1 MRTAS
6 VRVGCTGAT
15 PAFHGQRAWT
25 GGSAANRY
33 RPKNIANRQTDRPG
47 IRRRGIR
54 RRGANPRREDRF
66 LQADRPADR
75 HARPRPPRRPR
86 HGLRPGRAPLPPR
99 GQQRR
104 AHRPPAGRSNG
115 NCSKRKAFASRP
127 TAAPTSSAS
136 CGRKS
141 CNPHR
146 TCPTTGTRIGSCDG
160 KSTGN
165 PAGKVIRPSRRTR
178 SPGWPRQH
186 IAGKK
191 FGIPHQNRYLRIIP
205 HTLRTYCGG
214 QYSPPGMRLPGKSTA

>member
-1 MRTAS
+1 MRTAP
-6 VRVGCTGAT
+6 VRAGCTGAT

-25 GGSAANRY
+25 GNPPQTAIDRK
-33 RPKNIANRQTDRPG
+33 PLQTDKLTGRAFDDEVYAVVAQ
-47 IRRRGIR
+47 I
-54 RRGANPRREDRF
+54 
-66 LQADRPADR
+66 PAGKIVSYKQIARLIGMPD
-75 HARPRPPRRPR
+75 HARRV
-86 HGLRPGRAPLPPR
+86 GRAMASAPNSPAIAWSTAP
-99 GQQRR
+99 G
-104 AHRPPAGRSNG
+104 APPPAGRSNG

-165 PAGKVIRPSRRTR
+165 PAGKGIRPTPPDTIARQAAATYRR
-178 SPGWPRQH
+178 
-186 IAGKK
+186 KK